1 MLFLFMMS
9 AFDKA
14 LENEWEEKGM
24 RQAEFAIVLQD
35 NLDNQVGHIIGHG
48 LDKLG
53 YKKGIMFKIIQILYL
68 DEGAFIFESQTFL
81 IKGVNIIHLHFK
93 KIGMEMHVGR
103 NEKASK
109 TECIMFSPPRCFNP
123 KIYRRRK
130 RASAPPLKGDTSSSS
145 THTNPPILEHAP
157 PDSNPSSLE
166 LKESF
171 FKKKK
176 KRKKKK
182 LYRQTAKDI
191 REDFVYN
198 FHPETQRVKINDGY
212 VEFTKHFPYI
222 GSFISYNLKDNFDI
236 SKRISKAFQNMR
248 MLKNVC
254 EDSHIDLYSKYLFF
268 MAMPLHLLLWGCK
281 SWAFNKSSSDDLNIF
296 IH

>member
-1 MLFLFMMS
+1 
-9 AFDKA
+9 
-14 LENEWEEKGM
+14 M

-130 RASAPPLKGDTSSSS
+130 RASAPPPKRRHFIIIDTYKS
-145 THTNPPILEHAP
+145 TNSGACATRFQSIFFRTEGIIFQ
-157 PDSNPSSLE
+157 
-166 LKESF
+166 KEEEEE
-171 FKKKK
+171 K
-176 KRKKKK
+176 
-182 LYRQTAKDI
+182 
-191 REDFVYN
+191 E
-198 FHPETQRVKINDGY
+198 ET
-212 VEFTKHFPYI
+212 
-222 GSFISYNLKDNFDI
+222 L
-236 SKRISKAFQNMR
+236 
-248 MLKNVC
+248 
-254 EDSHIDLYSKYLFF
+254 
-268 MAMPLHLLLWGCK
+268 
-281 SWAFNKSSSDDLNIF
+281 
-296 IH
+296 